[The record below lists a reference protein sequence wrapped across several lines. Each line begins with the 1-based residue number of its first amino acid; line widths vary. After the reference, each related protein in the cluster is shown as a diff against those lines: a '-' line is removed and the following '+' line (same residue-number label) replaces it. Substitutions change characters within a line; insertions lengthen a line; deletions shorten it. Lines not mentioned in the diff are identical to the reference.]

1 MSEMEANTPGGMVN
15 VLVLNGTHALTA
27 KRIVNA
33 VAVRAKEKEE
43 GADANAWLYVCERA
57 GGGGRGGEGGALRR
71 RSC

>member
-27 KRIVNA
+27 ERIVNV

-43 GADANAWLYVCERA
+43 GAIN
-57 GGGGRGGEGGALRR
+57 GG
-71 RSC
+71 